1 MLSNFRFQ
9 DFLSGTGLV
18 IMLPVAVALFIFLKS
33 TKRIDKKA
41 NGTENINNPLKLG
54 ALAFLW
60 GIVCAAVW
68 FTWSPTSGL
77 DLRAFLRRGGLVD
90 YAYWQGAGCAVMV
103 ILGDLFLIWKQQAKY
118 SAAVLAA
125 LLIACG
131 FATAFMF
138 SSSFGVASQDG
149 IGAALSLIGISIVLL
164 AINMVLA
171 VNRSLGGN
179 ETSHS

>member
-1 MLSNFRFQ
+1 MLSTFRWQ
-9 DFLSGTGLV
+9 DFLSGTVLLTF
-18 IMLPVAVALFIFLKS
+18 LPVAVALFIFLKS
-33 TKRIDKKA
+33 TKRMDKKA
-41 NGTENINNPLKLG
+41 NGTETIDNPLKLG

-60 GIVCAAVW
+60 GFICAAVW
-68 FTWSPTSGL
+68 FTWSPNSGF
-77 DLRAFLRRGGLVD
+77 DLRDFLTYGAYVD

-131 FATAFMF
+131 FATAFSF
-138 SSSFGVASQDG
+138 ASSFGVASQDG

-164 AINMVLA
+164 VINMVLA
-171 VNRSLGGN
+171 SIRSIGGN
-179 ETSHS
+179 KASHS

>member
-1 MLSNFRFQ
+1 MLSDFRFQ
-9 DFLSGTGLV
+9 SFFTGTAVV
-18 IMLPVAVALFIFLKS
+18 IILPVAVALFVFLMV

-68 FTWSPTSGL
+68 FTWSPSSGF
-77 DLRAFLRRGGLVD
+77 DLQDFLTYGAYVD

-118 SAAVLAA
+118 SAGVLAA

-149 IGAALSLIGISIVLL
+149 IGAGLSLIGISIVLL
-164 AINMVLA
+164 TINMVLA
-171 VNRSLGGN
+171 VIRSLGGN
-179 ETSHS
+179 KASHS